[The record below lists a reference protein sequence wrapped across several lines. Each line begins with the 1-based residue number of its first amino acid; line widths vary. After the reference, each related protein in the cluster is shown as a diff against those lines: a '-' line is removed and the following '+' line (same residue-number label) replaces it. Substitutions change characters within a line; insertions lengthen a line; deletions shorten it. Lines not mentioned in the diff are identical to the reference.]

1 MAQKQKH
8 YRVTIYNMNC
18 GLGKNGKPTET
29 EEVTVCAR
37 NQAEAERLAVTGG
50 TVCREDGWGAWD
62 SVEVDGKGRK
72 VTPKKAK
79 TATKT
84 ATKKLTGKA
93 REEKSV
99 ELFMNILEY
108 NLLGF
113 RIGDGLYNMF
123 NTLVTSISKKKMEV
137 LPDYHYDIAQG
148 NHRAMFKFRIK
159 SATGTYTVYA
169 SADRE
174 DHGNSRLVLVGAGK
188 TQFPFSEKGVRE
200 IVKTIRVAK

>member
-1 MAQKQKH
+1 MAQTKTTTK
-8 YRVTIYNMNC
+8 
-18 GLGKNGKPTET
+18 
-29 EEVTVCAR
+29 
-37 NQAEAERLAVTGG
+37 
-50 TVCREDGWGAWD
+50 
-62 SVEVDGKGRK
+62 
-72 VTPKKAK
+72 K
-79 TATKT
+79 TATKK
-84 ATKKLTGKA
+84 ATPKLTGKA

-148 NHRAMFKFRIK
+148 NHRAMFKFKIR

-200 IVKTIRVAK
+200 IVKTIRAAK